1 MLPLATQIKCVAI
14 LPVLLEDES
23 QRLMAQRVGL
33 VEVVLRAMLRFPDCS
48 KLHVAA
54 FHAMVLLARPLG
66 GREGMLFDTAMTDS
80 SANSYLGVL
89 ARPPSPTRRGVASLD
104 RESGSKLNG
113 INGIAVMLDS
123 MRRFEDVPE
132 LQAMSCWALVNL
144 ALVPAQKT
152 MILTL
157 GGIDAATNAMRRHPF
172 NYDVQF
178 RALFA
183 LINLV
188 VTSKSPRALSFRSGP
203 RGPNTEKEVL
213 DASVQEVAN
222 LVVLAMK
229 NFCSSGTI
237 LNRACLVLHNLAQ
250 SQDYLAALLWT
261 NHCYQMLEWCIVN
274 YPTDPVLRRSATST
288 LHRLQ
293 LLLSNNERLR
303 IRFGESMRA
312 QSELCL
318 PQQPTGQ
325 QIE

>member
-1 MLPLATQIKCVAI
+1 
-14 LPVLLEDES
+14 
-23 QRLMAQRVGL
+23 MAQCVGL
-33 VEVVLRAMLRFPDCS
+33 VAVVLRAMLKFPDCP

-66 GREGMLFDTAMTDS
+66 GREGMLFDTAMADETPS
-80 SANSYLGVL
+80 SFLGVL
-89 ARPPSPTRRGVASLD
+89 ARPPSPARNDVASLD
-104 RESGSKLNG
+104 RGSGRKLNA

-123 MRRFEDVPE
+123 MRRFEDYPD

-157 GGIDAATNAMRRHPF
+157 GGIEAATNAMRRHPQ

-188 VTSKSPRALSFRSGP
+188 VASKTPRALSFRNSP
-203 RGPNTEKEVL
+203 QGPNTEKHVL
-213 DASVQEVAN
+213 DAIVEEVAN

-237 LNRACLVLHNLAQ
+237 LNRACLVLHNLGQ
-250 SQDYLAALLWT
+250 SQEYLTTLLRT
-261 NHCYQMLEWCIVN
+261 SHCYQMLEWCITN

-293 LLLSNNERLR
+293 VFLSENERLR
-303 IRFGESMRA
+303 TRFAECLRA
-312 QSELCL
+312 QEGLSL
-318 PQQPTGQ
+318 QPSAGQ
-325 QIE
+325 YI